1 MSKKRTFP
9 PLRDPTGGMLTILF
23 PQGGRGFLESDS
35 GGRVTPVFA
44 QKIKG
49 GQMGSS
55 KTRLKTI
62 RIRNKCAEFFEDR
75 PLNYYVEWLYES
87 IELGEVIE
95 GEWGLEIGREISLRG
110 LKMACKRTGDKPKDV
125 IERVTMELNRKADE
139 EEKEYW
145 GVYMDGEGIPEEG
158 GKKKK
163 RIFRG

>member
-1 MSKKRTFP
+1 MSKKRTFAALP
-9 PLRDPTGGMLTILF
+9 RSSWECLTILL
-23 PQGGRGFLESDS
+23 PRGGRGLRGEAIVCV
-35 GGRVTPVFA
+35 VTPVFA

-62 RIRNKCAEFFEDR
+62 RIRNKCADFFEDR

-87 IELGEVIE
+87 IELGDIIE

-139 EEKEYW
+139 EEKAYW
-145 GVYMDGEGIPEEG
+145 GVYMDDENTGFIQKGQKR
-158 GKKKK
+158 GKK
-163 RIFRG
+163 